1 MSHPPLPQDAR
12 FSQPVP
18 PYPYQNDEIS
28 LVDIAKTLI
37 KRRRLMALVFVLTV
51 AAAAMVAFML
61 PQKYEYTTIYTIA
74 QADAENPLESAA
86 GLQTKV
92 NSLYIPAVV
101 REFLPR
107 HQLEAVPF
115 KLNIGNPN
123 GSTLITIIS
132 QAQEDVEP
140 LVQELHGAIAERLK
154 AEQDAN
160 IHRRT
165 DLLQQQIDAAR
176 AQIDLVKNAELAKAG
191 ELIASYTAT
200 INDLQAQANSFQPG
214 SISAIANQSLQP
226 KGTSKKLVLAL
237 GLVLGAMLAVMA
249 VFVREFIGQLCT
261 SLQEDN

>member
-51 AAAAMVAFML
+51 TAAAVVAFML
-61 PQKYEYTTIYTIA
+61 PQKHEYTTIYTMA
-74 QADAENPLESAA
+74 ESSAGQALESAA

-115 KLNIGNPN
+115 KLNISNPRD
-123 GSTLITIIS
+123 SSLITITS
-132 QAQEDVEP
+132 QTTEDAEP

-165 DLLQQQIDAAR
+165 ELLQQQIDAAK

-200 INDLQAQANSFQPG
+200 INDLQAQGNSFQPG

-237 GLVLGAMLAVMA
+237 GVVLGAMLAIMA
-249 VFVREFIGQLCT
+249 VFVREFVGQLCA
-261 SLQEDN
+261 SLKED

>member
-1 MSHPPLPQDAR
+1 MSQRSLPQDAH

-18 PYPYQNDEIS
+18 SYSYRDDEIS

-51 AAAAMVAFML
+51 AAATLVAFML
-61 PQKYEYTTIYTIA
+61 SQKYEYTTIYTIA
-74 QADAENPLESAA
+74 QADAEHPLESAA

-115 KLNIGNPN
+115 ALSISNPR
-123 GSTLITIIS
+123 GSSLISITS
-132 QAQEDVEP
+132 QTTEDAEP
-140 LVQELHGAIAERLK
+140 LVQELHGAIAKRLK
-154 AEQDAN
+154 AEQNAN
-160 IHRRT
+160 IYRRT
-165 DLLQQQIDAAR
+165 ELLQQQIDAAR

-191 ELIASYTAT
+191 ELIASYTST

-226 KGTSKKLVLAL
+226 QGTSKKLVLAL

-249 VFVREFIGQLCT
+249 VFVREFISQLCA
-261 SLQEDN
+261 SLQEE

>member
-18 PYPYQNDEIS
+18 PYPYQNDETS

-51 AAAAMVAFML
+51 AAAAVVAFML
-61 PQKYEYTTIYTIA
+61 PQKHEYTTIYTIA
-74 QADAENPLESAA
+74 QADTENPLESGT

-101 REFLPR
+101 REFLSR

-115 KLNIGNPN
+115 ALKISNPRDS
-123 GSTLITIIS
+123 GLITITS
-132 QAQEDVEP
+132 QTTENIEP

-176 AQIDLVKNAELAKAG
+176 AQIDLVKNTELAKAG
-191 ELIASYTAT
+191 ELIASYTSQ
-200 INDLQAQANSFQPG
+200 INELQAQVNSFQQG
-214 SISAIANQSLQP
+214 SISAIANQSLQA

-237 GLVLGAMLAVMA
+237 GLMLGAMLALMA
-249 VFVREFIGQLCT
+249 VFVREFISQLCT
-261 SLQEDN
+261 SLQEE

>member
-1 MSHPPLPQDAR
+1 MSQLPQNAP
-12 FSQPVP
+12 SSPQLPL
-18 PYPYQNDEIS
+18 YPYQTDEIT

-51 AAAAMVAFML
+51 AAAAVVAFML

-74 QADAENPLESAA
+74 QADAENPLESAP

-101 REFLPR
+101 REFLPS
-107 HQLEAVPF
+107 HQLEVVPF
-115 KLNIGNPN
+115 KLNISNPRDS
-123 GSTLITIIS
+123 GLITITS
-132 QAQEDVEP
+132 QTTEDAEP

-165 DLLQQQIDAAR
+165 ELLQQQIDAAR
-176 AQIDLVKNAELAKAG
+176 AQIDLVKNADLAKAG

-226 KGTSKKLVLAL
+226 KGTSKTLVLAL

-249 VFVREFIGQLCT
+249 VFVREFIGQLCA
-261 SLQEDN
+261 SLKEE

>member
-1 MSHPPLPQDAR
+1 MSPLPQSTPGHAGL
-12 FSQPVP
+12 P

-51 AAAAMVAFML
+51 AAAAVAAFML
-61 PQKYEYTTIYTIA
+61 PQKYEYTTIYTM
-74 QADAENPLESAA
+74 AESSAGQTLESAA

-115 KLNIGNPN
+115 ALNISNPRD
-123 GSTLITIIS
+123 SSLITITS
-132 QAQEDVEP
+132 QTTEDAEP

-154 AEQDAN
+154 AEQNAN

-165 DLLQQQIDAAR
+165 ELLQQQIDAAK

-191 ELIASYTAT
+191 ELIASYTST

-226 KGTSKKLVLAL
+226 QGTSQKLVLAL

-249 VFVREFIGQLCT
+249 VFVREFIGQLCA
-261 SLQEDN
+261 SLQEE